1 MIILRDLARRLP
13 EWDAS
18 VKLAL
23 ALAVALLILLAAL
36 GFGGPLEIQLPARIG
51 AFGLLVTL
59 QFLFLWANRREV
71 SPYHQAQTYFV
82 AGDYQAARSALE
94 GIPESSLVSVDAL
107 VLLGNCYRHLSLFEQ
122 SGAALGRALQ
132 IKPYHH
138 LALFSRGKLNLVLGD
153 YASAADMI
161 QKALAAGAP
170 DIVRFELGQAY
181 FYGGDYKEATRQ
193 LKSVLADKLDDPPLT
208 LLSHYY
214 LYQIGESEMPG
225 EEMTRAGIGHWREE
239 ANKYESTPY
248 GESMSRIVAELDNL
262 LAGDQPGVA
271 GADAGRSQ

>member
-23 ALAVALLILLAAL
+23 ALAVVLLIFLLAL
-36 GFGGPLEIQLPARIG
+36 GFGGPQEIQLPARIG
-51 AFGLLVTL
+51 AFGLLATL
-59 QFLFLWANRREV
+59 QILFIWANRRDI
-71 SPYHQAQTYFV
+71 SPYHQAQSHFV
-82 AGDYQAARSALE
+82 AGDYQAARSTLE
-94 GIPESSLVSVDAL
+94 GIPESSRVSVDAL

-132 IKPYHH
+132 IKPRHH
-138 LALFSRGKLNLVLGD
+138 LALFSRGKLSLVLGD
-153 YASAADMI
+153 YANAADMI

-181 FYGGDYKEATRQ
+181 FYSGDYKEATNQ
-193 LKSVLADKLDDPPLT
+193 LKSVLADKPDDPPLT
-208 LLSHYY
+208 LLSRFY
-214 LYQIGESEMPG
+214 LYGMGESEMPG
-225 EEMTRAGIGHWREE
+225 EAMTRAGIDHWREE

-248 GESMSRIVAELDNL
+248 GVSISRVVSELGNL
-262 LAGDQPGVA
+262 LVD
-271 GADAGRSQ
+271 RSQ

>member
-13 EWDAS
+13 EWDAP

-23 ALAVALLILLAAL
+23 ALAVALLILLITL
-36 GFGGPLEIQLPARIG
+36 GFGGPQEIQLPARIG

-59 QFLFLWANRREV
+59 QVLFLWANRRDI
-71 SPYHQAQTYFV
+71 SPYHQAQSYFV

-94 GIPESSLVSVDAL
+94 GIPESSRVSVDAL

-138 LALFSRGKLNLVLGD
+138 LALFSRGKLNLVLGE

-161 QKALAAGAP
+161 QKALAADAP

-181 FYGGDYKEATRQ
+181 FHAGERIDATKE
-193 LKSVLADKLDDPPLT
+193 LKSVLAANLDDPPLA
-208 LLSHYY
+208 LLIRYY
-214 LYQIGESEMPG
+214 LYRLGESEMPG
-225 EEMTRAGIGHWREE
+225 EELTRAGIGHWRDE

-248 GESMSRIVAELDNL
+248 GESMGLIVGELGNRLVDKQ
-262 LAGDQPGVA
+262 AAFKGA
-271 GADAGRSQ
+271 GATNS